1 MNPGMRMMLRP
12 LCVVYLLLFVVFEGY
27 SAAATALDHH
37 SRFPAWESTLGL
49 FLFILPCE
57 LLVSLALV
65 LFGDRAR
72 LGVCLVAVNLC
83 AYAGFMCLEIMLVP
97 DANGRDCEF
106 AAMWA
111 AFMALALGAAYFLK
125 VSSHSL
131 RG

>member
-1 MNPGMRMMLRP
+1 MILRFA
-12 LCVVYLLLFVVFEGY
+12 CVVYLLLFVFSEGY
-27 SAAATALDHH
+27 TAAATALDHH

-65 LFGDRAR
+65 LHSDKAR

-97 DANGRDCEF
+97 DPNGKDWEP
-106 AAMWA
+106 AAIWG
-111 AFMALALGAAYFLK
+111 AFMALAVGAAHFLRA
-125 VSSHSL
+125 SSHSS

>member
-1 MNPGMRMMLRP
+1 MNPAMRMILRFV
-12 LCVVYLLLFVVFEGY
+12 CVGYLLLFVFSEGY

-49 FLFILPCE
+49 FLFVLPCE
-57 LLVSLALV
+57 LMISLALV
-65 LFGDRAR
+65 LYGDKAR

-97 DANGRDCEF
+97 DANGKDWEF
-106 AAMWA
+106 AAVWA
-111 AFMALALGAAYFLK
+111 AFMALAVGAAYFLSA
-125 VSSHSL
+125 SSHSV